1 MWISNG
7 QGQHG
12 LDRYSGR
19 TDRCESQRRKSGP
32 ARSSRTLHRH
42 RCRGREPSQAARHYR
57 VQEVQ
62 DNDGASNPSTEP
74 DIRSD
79 AYSIVTAGFNGKPT
93 LIVPADTEF
102 T

>member
-1 MWISNG
+1 
-7 QGQHG
+7 
-12 LDRYSGR
+12 
-19 TDRCESQRRKSGP
+19 
-32 ARSSRTLHRH
+32 
-42 RCRGREPSQAARHYR
+42 